1 MNNADIKKVHV
12 VFKTHLDIGFTD
24 MGSNVLDRYL
34 NQFIPQSIDLA
45 LSLNTE
51 NDKKFIW
58 TVGSYLIDYYLKNA
72 TTEQIDKLDEA
83 IAKGY
88 IRWHGISCTTHTEL
102 MDGDLFAYSLEIG
115 AKLDRKYNIQTIASK
130 MTDVPG
136 HTIGMLPHLA
146 KQGIQY
152 MHIGVNPSSRVP
164 DVPEVFLWKHG
175 DSELIVHY
183 SSQYGLPLA
192 IDGFEEALVFAHTAD
207 NLGPPTAAQITQEL
221 DRIAKLYPNATIEA
235 STLDAFAQSLLEI
248 KHKLPIIEEEIGDTW
263 IHGVGSDPLRIG
275 AYKELCNL
283 RHKWLAEGSLDINS
297 PEYDAFMIN
306 LIMIAEHT
314 WGLDIKKYLADF
326 KNWSKED
333 FQKARLE
340 DKTTLELLTYRN
352 AHMLGCIEYDINN
365 YRGGVFDGSYKHY
378 ESSHEEQR
386 AYIQAAITSLPLPL
400 QAEAHAAV
408 ATISPVYTEVE
419 GTLLPPNRTHMVNGW
434 NVRIGGNGQIYY
446 LERDGKV
453 WTDGGEIGL
462 LQYEVFDAVNCK
474 TNYYQYNRDFFAT
487 CSWSE
492 GDFSKPGLEFVE
504 DLKNKCYDFAAGLIT
519 QVDHQIFIDLY
530 GDSEACDKYGS
541 PRKAQLIYTFLENKL
556 DIELKWFDK
565 DANRIPEAL
574 WFKFN
579 FDVAN
584 PNRWMM
590 HKLGT
595 PVSPL
600 DVVRGGNRKQHCV
613 EKLVYQASDGQII
626 LGSLSAPLVSIGGR
640 NLYEADDRF
649 NDLSNGFYYALFNNR
664 WGTNFKMWFE
674 EDCAFKYEITFTPN
688 LYK

>member
-1 MNNADIKKVHV
+1 MNYNDIRKVHV

-24 MGSNVLDRYL
+24 LGCNVLDRYL
-34 NQFIPQSIDLA
+34 NQFIPHSIDLA

-51 NDKKFIW
+51 DNKKFIW

-72 TTEQIDKLDEA
+72 KPEQIARLDEA
-83 IAKGY
+83 IQKGY
-88 IRWHGISCTTHTEL
+88 LRWHGISCTTHTEL

-115 AKLDRKYNIQTIASK
+115 SKLDKKYGIKTIASK

-136 HTIGMLPHLA
+136 HTIGMLPHLCA
-146 KQGIQY
+146 KGIQY
-152 MHIGVNPSSRVP
+152 LHIGVNPSSMVP
-164 DVPEVFLWKHG
+164 EVPEVFVWKKG
-175 DSELIVHY
+175 DDEVIVHY

-192 IDGFEEALVFAHTAD
+192 IDGFDEALVFAHTGD
-207 NLGPPTAAQITQEL
+207 NLGPQSGEQIEEEL
-221 DRIAKLYPNATIEA
+221 ARISELYPNAIIEA
-235 STLDAFAQSLLEI
+235 STLDAFAESLLKI
-248 KHKLPIIEEEIGDTW
+248 KHKLPVIEEEIGDTW

-275 AYKELCNL
+275 AFKELSHL
-283 RHKWLAEGSLDINS
+283 RFKWIEEGKLDINS

-333 FQKARLE
+333 FQKARQE
-340 DKTTLELLTYRN
+340 DKTTLEFLTYRN
-352 AHMLGCIEYDINN
+352 AHMMGTIEYDIKH
-365 YRGGVFDGSYKHY
+365 YRNGVFDGSYKYY

-386 AYIQAAITSLPLPL
+386 AYIQKAIQSLPEIL
-400 QAEAHAAV
+400 QEEARLAV
-408 ATISPVYTEVE
+408 SSVSPIYTEAE
-419 GTLLPPNRTHMVNGW
+419 GTIIPPNYTHSINGW
-434 NVRIGGNGQIYY
+434 NVRIGGNGQIYF
-446 LERDGKV
+446 LEKEGKV
-453 WTDGGEIGL
+453 WIDGGEIGR

-504 DLKNKCYDFAAGLIT
+504 NLKNKCYDFACGLIK
-519 QVDHQIFIDLY
+519 QSGNSLYVDLY
-530 GDSEACDKYGS
+530 GDTEASTKYGS
-541 PRKAQLIYTFLENKL
+541 PRKAQLIYTFLENKIAL
-556 DIELKWFDK
+556 ELKWFDK

-584 PNRWMM
+584 PYRWTM
-590 HKLGT
+590 HKLGM
-595 PVSPL
+595 PVSPF
-600 DVVRGGNRKQHCV
+600 DVVKGGNRKQHCV
-613 EKLVYQASDGQII
+613 DKLVYSGSDGSIT
-626 LGSLSAPLVSIGGR
+626 LDSLHAPLVSIGGR
-640 NLYEADDRF
+640 NLYEMDNKV
-649 NDLSNGFYYALFNNR
+649 NDISNGFYYTLFNNR

-674 EDCAFKYEITFTPN
+674 EDCAFRYEITFETN
-688 LYK
+688 L